1 MKNIHILATN
11 QPSRLFLNRKGVLDL
26 YQILSNLQEAQH
38 IYITSDEE
46 IKKDDNFLDLTDN
59 TLWVNKGPSS
69 MSKTLFPECKKII
82 LTTDPKL
89 IVDGVQKI
97 DDEFLEWFIHTSNK
111 L

>member
-1 MKNIHILATN
+1 MKNIHLLPTEK
-11 QPSRLFLNRKGVLDL
+11 PSRLHLWFKRLELCELEHSHTRNT
-26 YQILSNLQEAQH
+26 QN